1 MAFANHSAR
10 SRKALAWDLRFT
22 SAPASKF
29 TEDQNMER
37 DEYSGATLGELMFAL
52 TEETERLVQNKI
64 DAHVL
69 AAYILSDLFGQSAKR
84 SETWH

>member
-1 MAFANHSAR
+1 MALRISIG
-10 SRKALAWDLRFT
+10 SRQILACDLRFT
-22 SAPASKF
+22 SAPVSQF

-37 DEYSGATLGELMFAL
+37 DEYSGATLRELLFAL
-52 TEETERLVQNKI
+52 TEETERVVQNKI

>member
-1 MAFANHSAR
+1 MALRISIG
-10 SRKALAWDLRFT
+10 SRQILACDLRFT
-22 SAPASKF
+22 SAPVSQF
-29 TEDQNMER
+29 MEDQNMER
-37 DEYSGATLGELMFAL
+37 EYSGATLGELLFAL
-52 TEETERLVQNKI
+52 TEETERVVQNKI

>member
-1 MAFANHSAR
+1 MR
-10 SRKALAWDLRFT
+10 LAVYP
-22 SAPASKF
+22 APVGKSICGGP
-29 TEDQNMER
+29 NMER

-69 AAYILSDLFGQSAKR
+69 AAYILSDLFGQSVKR

>member
-1 MAFANHSAR
+1 MALRISIG
-10 SRKALAWDLRFT
+10 SRQILACDLRFT
-22 SAPASKF
+22 SAPVRQF
-29 TEDQNMER
+29 MEDQNMQR

-52 TEETERLVQNKI
+52 TEETERVVQNKI

>member
-1 MAFANHSAR
+1 MAFANQCR
-10 SRKALAWDLRFT
+10 SRKTLACDLRYT
-22 SAPASKF
+22 SAPVSQFA
-29 TEDQNMER
+29 EDQNMER

>member
-1 MAFANHSAR
+1 MALRISIG
-10 SRKALAWDLRFT
+10 SRQILACDLRLT
-22 SAPASKF
+22 SAPVSQF
-29 TEDQNMER
+29 MEDQNMQR

-52 TEETERLVQNKI
+52 TEETERVVQNKI

-69 AAYILSDLFGQSAKR
+69 AAYILSDLFGQSTKR

>member
-1 MAFANHSAR
+1 MALRISIW
-10 SRKALAWDLRFT
+10 SPKTLACELRFT
-22 SAPASKF
+22 SALVSQF
-29 TEDQNMER
+29 MEDQNMER
-37 DEYSGATLGELMFAL
+37 DEYSGATLGELLFAL
-52 TEETERLVQNKI
+52 TEETERVVQNKI

>member
-1 MAFANHSAR
+1 MALRISIG
-10 SRKALAWDLRFT
+10 SRQILACDLRFT
-22 SAPASKF
+22 SAPVSQF
-29 TEDQNMER
+29 MEDQNMQR

-52 TEETERLVQNKI
+52 TEKTERVVQNKI

>member
-1 MAFANHSAR
+1 
-10 SRKALAWDLRFT
+10 
-22 SAPASKF
+22 
-29 TEDQNMER
+29 MER
-37 DEYSGATLGELMFAL
+37 DEYSGTTLGELMFAL
-52 TEETERLVQNKI
+52 TEETERVVQNKI

>member
-1 MAFANHSAR
+1 MALRISIG
-10 SRKALAWDLRFT
+10 SRQILACDLRFI
-22 SAPASKF
+22 SAPVSQF
-29 TEDQNMER
+29 MEDPNMER

-52 TEETERLVQNKI
+52 TEETERVVQNKI

>member
-1 MAFANHSAR
+1 MALRISIG
-10 SRKALAWDLRFT
+10 SRQILACDLRFT
-22 SAPASKF
+22 SAPVSQF

-37 DEYSGATLGELMFAL
+37 DEYSGATLGELLFAL
-52 TEETERLVQNKI
+52 TEETERVVQNKI

-69 AAYILSDLFGQSAKR
+69 AAYILSDLFGQSGKR

>member
-1 MAFANHSAR
+1 MAFANQRPVTKSSGMR
-10 SRKALAWDLRFT
+10 LAHHLC
-22 SAPASKF
+22 ASKPI

-37 DEYSGATLGELMFAL
+37 DEHSGATLGELMFAL
-52 TEETERLVQNKI
+52 TEETERLVQNKV

>member
-1 MAFANHSAR
+1 MALRISMG
-10 SRKALAWDLRFT
+10 SRKTLACDLRFT
-22 SAPASKF
+22 SAPVHQF

-37 DEYSGATLGELMFAL
+37 DEYAGANLRELMFAL
-52 TEETERLVQNKI
+52 TEETERVVQNKI

>member
-1 MAFANHSAR
+1 MQ
-10 SRKALAWDLRFT
+10 LAVHLY
-22 SAPASKF
+22 AGKPIYGG
-29 TEDQNMER
+29 QNMEH

-52 TEETERLVQNKI
+52 TEEAERVVQNKI

>member
-1 MAFANHSAR
+1 MR
-10 SRKALAWDLRFT
+10 LAVHLC
-22 SAPASKF
+22 ASNQC

>member
-1 MAFANHSAR
+1 MALRISIG
-10 SRKALAWDLRFT
+10 SRQILACDLRFT
-22 SAPASKF
+22 SAPESQF
-29 TEDQNMER
+29 MEDQNMQR

-52 TEETERLVQNKI
+52 TEETERVVQNKI

-69 AAYILSDLFGQSAKR
+69 AAYILSDLFGQSSKR

>member
-1 MAFANHSAR
+1 M
-10 SRKALAWDLRFT
+10 
-22 SAPASKF
+22 
-29 TEDQNMER
+29 QR
-37 DEYSGATLGELMFAL
+37 DDYPGATVGELMFAL
-52 TEETERLVQNKI
+52 TEETERVVQNKI

>member
-1 MAFANHSAR
+1 MALRISIG
-10 SRKALAWDLRFT
+10 SRQILACDLQFT
-22 SAPASKF
+22 STPVSQF
-29 TEDQNMER
+29 MEDQNMQR

-52 TEETERLVQNKI
+52 TEETERVVQNKI

>member
-1 MAFANHSAR
+1 MR
-10 SRKALAWDLRFT
+10 LAVYLCAVSQFM
-22 SAPASKF
+22 
-29 TEDQNMER
+29 EDQNMER
-37 DEYSGATLGELMFAL
+37 EYSGATLGELMFAL
-52 TEETERLVQNKI
+52 TEETERVVQNKI